1 MQEKTAMSAG
11 YNGGLGRNRT
21 GIQGFA
27 VLCITTLPPG
37 HLILADSIQKK
48 IEFQHKKIYNSV
60 QESDE
65 RMKISRLPF
74 LYIFFPLLA
83 FGADENCATMKTVPE
98 GVLDLQTVIELGL
111 CRNPETASSYYSYE
125 SARFNKNAGYADY
138 LPSITGSASMDK
150 SYRNSDW
157 TDWNYGASLSASY
170 LIFDFG
176 RRMADVNRLN
186 SVWRATGFEYDERVQ
201 NYVYGVIGA
210 YYSLLNADADVE
222 SARSLQ
228 GVAKTA
234 LDTANKKFKAGV
246 VAKADV
252 LKAETTMASRD
263 LDLERAKNNREIA
276 KGTLL
281 KKLSFPANQDIVI
294 ADMPAEFGSVAEN
307 ASIDELIDIAR
318 EKRPDLLRA
327 SANQDAA
334 WHRRNSSFLKNLPSI
349 KAGASLSWKDNNDQF
364 SNTTGHTSSSIEIR
378 ASMPIFAGF
387 ANMYGLRAAEAEYQG
402 AKENM
407 RNTRDSAMLD
417 VFTAYQNYKTAQTVL
432 GQTETLLKSATES
445 EKVTAGMYKVG
456 RATMLDWQ
464 TAQSEL
470 VSAQRQNNA
479 AKYDLFTKRAA
490 VALAIGDIKSEIEK
504 DKK

>member
-1 MQEKTAMSAG
+1 
-11 YNGGLGRNRT
+11 
-21 GIQGFA
+21 
-27 VLCITTLPPG
+27 
-37 HLILADSIQKK
+37 
-48 IEFQHKKIYNSV
+48 
-60 QESDE
+60 
-65 RMKISRLPF
+65 MKISKLS
-74 LYIFFPLLA
+74 LLCAVFPMFA
-83 FGADENCATMKTVPE
+83 FGADENCATRKTVPD

-125 SARFNKNAGYADY
+125 SARFNKNAGYAGY
-138 LPSITGSASMDK
+138 LPSVSASASMDK
-150 SYRNSDW
+150 SYRNDAWSDW
-157 TDWNYGASLSASY
+157 GYGASLSASY

-176 RRMADVNRLN
+176 RRLADVNRLN
-186 SVWRATGFEYDERVQ
+186 SVWRATGFDYDERVQ

-210 YYSLLNADADVE
+210 YYALLNAGADVE
-222 SARSLQ
+222 SAQSLR

-246 VAKADV
+246 VARADV

-281 KKLSFPANQDIVI
+281 KKLSFPANQEIVI
-294 ADMPAEFGSVAEN
+294 ADMPAEFGSVDEN
-307 ASIDELIDIAR
+307 ATIDELIEIAR

-334 WHRRNSSFLKNLPSI
+334 WHRRNATFLKNLPSI
-349 KAGASLSWKDNNDQF
+349 TASGSLSWNDDNNQY
-364 SNTTGHTSSSIEIR
+364 SGVSKHTSGNIGIR

-387 ANMYGLRAAEAEYQG
+387 ANMYGLRSAEADYQ
-402 AKENM
+402 ASKENL

-490 VALAIGDIKSEIEK
+490 VALAVGDIKSEIEK
-504 DKK
+504 DNK